1 MRETYEEQVKARGQR
16 RPTSAVAESG
26 EARAATGAVAVSGI
40 VHGDIAVHGPTVAR
54 SGYRQQITR
63 IAPPELIG
71 RQAELSE
78 LAAFC
83 TATDA
88 GSYTWWRASAWAGKT
103 ALLSWFA
110 LHPPPGVTVVSF
122 FITARFAAQSDRTA
136 FIDVVGEQLAALLG
150 RTAPAFLTP
159 STRDA
164 HLLTMLGEAAELC
177 RGRGERLVLLVDGLD
192 EDRGVTIGPDAHS
205 IAALLPARPGAGL
218 RVVVAGRPH
227 PPVPADVPGHHPLHD
242 PRIVRTLAGSPYAA
256 AVRADCERELV
267 RLLNGASE
275 ERDLLGF
282 VVAAGGGLSVSDLA
296 QLTGMSDWETERH
309 LRAVTGRTF
318 ATRANQHPPPG
329 SDADVGDVYVLGHEE
344 LQSTALTMF
353 GPARLSAYR
362 ERLHSWAMT
371 YREQRW
377 PQGTPDY
384 LLLGYARLLRS
395 LGDLPRA
402 VACATD
408 AARQDRQRERTGGDA
423 AALVEID
430 HAWSLLVP
438 AEETDLVRAA
448 LLAAH
453 RSRLKDRNDYPEGL
467 PALWAALGQPDRAEA
482 LARGMG
488 DSDTVAPALA
498 QIAVEAGRRGDSAR
512 AQHLADTIENLA
524 EGFDS
529 ACWRARRLA
538 AMAEAAGAAGDHHR
552 ALVCERAIGAILEGT
567 ASRWKPHV
575 LASQARAAAAG
586 GSRKRA
592 VELAD
597 AIERTG
603 RDNAHS
609 WQMTDVRW
617 AAESS
622 DPDRVNAVLGHL
634 RVLAGTVRSARR
646 RARIEASLVL
656 AEAAAGTGKH
666 GPAMLEAAAE
676 LSHGAEPSLWKLDVA
691 GALSEA
697 VVASGDQARAA
708 RLADVIAEA
717 ATVPGH
723 PCWQDSSSVMSL
735 VRAAMRTL
743 RMCADLGRAAALSE
757 LFEAVFRTSAAGPDG
772 AHAEDQEPG
781 EQAQVLGAASV
792 AAALA
797 GDMTR
802 AHTVAASVRGAYERA
817 ETWVE
822 LAKVSLDRGDRDRAA
837 ALLADAERL
846 CRDHIWPR
854 PHAEALTALVEAAC
868 TAGERERA
876 TRLTEDLAA
885 FAATIA
891 VPSRRADAQVPLVGA
906 LARTGRIAQAEA
918 VARATAE
925 SHREWAYV
933 ELVKVL
939 AGRGEFGTAQE
950 IVRGLGD
957 REDQIKAGRSLA
969 HAAITHRRFALAE
982 RLLDAFP
989 GTPGDQRQDQARLLT
1004 ALAGAAAIG
1013 GAHHRAT
1020 VLAECVQ
1027 ELAWASGGS
1036 EYRDEMVRYEAE
1048 ALAWS
1053 RRFDAAEDR
1062 SRSITDSFWRAL
1074 AVDGLVQ
1081 AAARLGEPGFTVWAH
1096 RAARLPCADSRY
1108 RSTSLTLLA
1117 RATAF
1122 TGDLRS
1128 ALAAAER
1135 IPLPG
1140 WRASALAGLSHHAP
1154 AEQGRQL
1161 MSRALELGDWPGL
1174 LDDLVR
1180 CVPGTLLALADM
1192 FLSLDRTETD
1202 DAALRREPIPGAGA
1216 IPPSQAQSPRQR
1228 TDEDS

>member
-1 MRETYEEQVKARGQR
+1 MRETYEERVKARGQR
-16 RPTSAVAESG
+16 RQTSAVAESG

-54 SGYRQQITR
+54 SGYRQQIMR

-71 RQAELSE
+71 RQAELNE

-83 TATDA
+83 TAPDA

-150 RTAPAFLTP
+150 RTAPAFLTEA
-159 STRDA
+159 TREG

-192 EDRGVTIGPDAHS
+192 EDRGVTTGPDAHS

-227 PPVPADVPGHHPLHD
+227 PPVPADVSGHHPLHD
-242 PRIVRTLAGSPYAA
+242 PGIVRTLAGSPYAA

-282 VVAAGGGLSVSDLA
+282 VVAAGGGLSASDLA
-296 QLTGMSDWETERH
+296 QLTGKSEWETERH
-309 LRAVTGRTF
+309 LRAVAGRTF

-329 SDADVGDVYVLGHEE
+329 SDADASDVYVLGHEE

-353 GPARLSAYR
+353 GPVRLSAYR

-377 PQGTPDY
+377 PQQTPDY

-408 AARQDRQRERTGGDA
+408 DARQDRQRELTGGDA

-438 AEETDLVRAA
+438 TEETDLVRAA

-453 RSRLKDRNDYPEGL
+453 RRRLKDRNNYPEGL

-488 DSDTVAPALA
+488 DSDTVGLALA
-498 QIAVEAGRRGDSAR
+498 QIAVEEGHRGDSAR
-512 AQHLADTIENLA
+512 AKHLADTIEDLA

-538 AMAEAAGAAGDHHR
+538 AVSEAAGAAGDRHR
-552 ALVCERAIGAILEGT
+552 ALACERAIGAILERT
-567 ASRWKPHV
+567 ADHWEKPHV

-586 GSRKRA
+586 GSQERA
-592 VELAD
+592 AELAD
-597 AIERTG
+597 AIERTA

-609 WQMTDVRW
+609 WLTTDVRW

-622 DPDRVNAVLGHL
+622 DPHRVNAVLGHL
-634 RVLAGTVRSARR
+634 RVVAGTVRSARR
-646 RARIEASLVL
+646 RARIEASLMR

-676 LSHGAEPSLWKLDVA
+676 LSHGAEPPLWKLDVA

-697 VVASGDQARAA
+697 VEVSGDQARAA

-717 ATVPGH
+717 AAVPGH
-723 PCWQDSSSVMSL
+723 PCWQDSGSVLSL
-735 VRAAMRTL
+735 VRAALRTL
-743 RMCADLGRAAALSE
+743 RTCADRRRAAALSE
-757 LFEAVFRTSAAGPDG
+757 LFEAVARTPTAGPDG
-772 AHAEDQEPG
+772 AHTEDQEPG
-781 EQAQVLGAASV
+781 DRAVVLGAAAA

-797 GDMTR
+797 GDMAR
-802 AHTVAASVRGAYERA
+802 AHTVAASVRGAHECA

-822 LAKVSLDRGDRDRAA
+822 LAKVSLDCGDRDQAA
-837 ALLADAERL
+837 ALLTDAERL
-846 CRDHIWPR
+846 CRDNIWPAPR
-854 PHAEALTALVEAAC
+854 ARALAALVKAAC

-876 TRLTEDLAA
+876 TRLTEVLTA
-885 FAATIA
+885 FAAAIA
-891 VPSRRADAQVPLVGA
+891 TPSRRADVQVPLVGA
-906 LARTGRIAQAEA
+906 LASAGEIAQAEA
-918 VARATAE
+918 VARATSE
-925 SHREWAYV
+925 SRRESAYF
-933 ELVKVL
+933 ELMKVL

-950 IVRGLGD
+950 IVHGLGD

-969 HAAITHRRFALAE
+969 HAAITHRRFTLAE
-982 RLLDAFP
+982 RLLDALP
-989 GTPGDQRQDQARLLT
+989 GSPRDQRQDHAWLLT
-1004 ALAGAAAIG
+1004 ARAGAAAMG
-1013 GAHHRAT
+1013 GAHHRAV
-1020 VLAECVQ
+1020 VLADCVQ
-1027 ELAWASGGS
+1027 ELARASGGS
-1036 EYRDEMVRYEAE
+1036 ECREVIVRYAAE

-1062 SRSITDSFWRAL
+1062 LRSITDPFMRAF
-1074 AVDGLVQ
+1074 AVDGLVN
-1081 AAARLGEPGFTVWAH
+1081 AAAGLGEPGFTVWAH
-1096 RAARLPCADSRY
+1096 RAVRLPCTDSQY
-1108 RSTSLTLLA
+1108 RSRSLALLA
-1117 RATAF
+1117 RGTAF

-1135 IPLPG
+1135 IPLPV
-1140 WRASALAGLSHHAP
+1140 WRASMLARLSHRAP
-1154 AEQGRQL
+1154 AAEGRRL
-1161 MSRALELGDWPGL
+1161 MLRALELGDWPGL

-1180 CVPGTLLALADM
+1180 CASGTLPALADM

-1202 DAALRREPIPGAGA
+1202 DAALGREPISGAGTT
-1216 IPPSQAQSPRQR
+1216 RG
-1228 TDEDS
+1228 TGW

>member
-1 MRETYEEQVKARGQR
+1 MRATYEERVKTPGQR
-16 RPTSAVAESG
+16 RPTSAVTESG

-54 SGYRQQITR
+54 SGYREQIMR

-83 TATDA
+83 TAPDA

-103 ALLSWFA
+103 ALLAWFA

-150 RTAPAFLTP
+150 QTAPAFLTEA
-159 STRDA
+159 TREG

-177 RGRGERLVLLVDGLD
+177 RERGERLVLLVDGLD
-192 EDRGVTIGPDAHS
+192 EDRGVTTGPDAHS
-205 IAALLPARPGAGL
+205 IAALLPARPGPGL

-242 PRIVRTLAGSPYAA
+242 PGIVRTLAGSPYAA

-282 VVAAGGGLSVSDLA
+282 VAAAGGGLSASDLA
-296 QLTGMSDWETERH
+296 QLTGMSEWETERN

-329 SDADVGDVYVLGHEE
+329 SDRDAGDVYVLGHEE
-344 LQSTALTMF
+344 LQSTALTIF
-353 GPARLSAYR
+353 GPVRLSAYR
-362 ERLHSWAMT
+362 ERLHSWATT

-377 PQGTPDY
+377 PQQTPDY

-423 AALVEID
+423 AALAEID

-438 AEETDLVRAA
+438 TEETDLVRAA

-453 RSRLKDRNDYPEGL
+453 RRRLKDRNSYPEGL

-488 DSDTVAPALA
+488 DSDSVGLALA
-498 QIAVEAGRRGDSAR
+498 QIAVEAGHRGDRAR
-512 AQHLADTIENLA
+512 AKHLADTIEDLA

-538 AMAEAAGAAGDHHR
+538 AVAEAAGAAGDRHR
-552 ALVCERAIGAILEGT
+552 ALACERAIGAILERT
-567 ASRWKPHV
+567 ADPREKPFV

-586 GSRKRA
+586 GSRERA
-592 VELAD
+592 AELTD
-597 AIERTG
+597 AMERTG

-622 DPDRVNAVLGHL
+622 DPHRVNAVLGHL
-634 RVLAGTVRSARR
+634 RVVAGTVRSARR
-646 RARIEASLVL
+646 RARIEASLML
-656 AEAAAGTGKH
+656 AEAAAGSGKH

-676 LSHGAEPSLWKLDVA
+676 LSHGAEPSLWKLDLV

-697 VVASGDQARAA
+697 VMASGDQSRAA

-717 ATVPGH
+717 AAVPGH
-723 PCWQDSSSVMSL
+723 PCWQDAGSVVSL

-757 LFEAVFRTSAAGPDG
+757 LLEAVVRRSAAGPDG

-781 EQAQVLGAASV
+781 DRDVVLGAASA

-797 GDMTR
+797 GDLAR
-802 AHTVAASVRGAYERA
+802 AHTLAASVRGAHERA
-817 ETWVE
+817 QTWVE
-822 LAKVSLDRGDRDRAA
+822 LANVSLDRGDRDRAA

-846 CRDHIWPR
+846 CRDDIWPTPR
-854 PHAEALTALVEAAC
+854 ARALTALVKAAC

-876 TRLTEDLAA
+876 TRLTEVLAA
-885 FAATIA
+885 FAAAIA
-891 VPSRRADAQVPLVGA
+891 APSRRADAQVPLVGA
-906 LARTGRIAQAEA
+906 LARTGEITQAEA

-925 SHREWAYV
+925 SHREWAYI
-933 ELVKVL
+933 ELMEVL
-939 AGRGEFGTAQE
+939 AGRGEFATAQE
-950 IVRGLGD
+950 IVRRLGN
-957 REDQIKAGRSLA
+957 REDQIKIGRSLA

-989 GTPGDQRQDQARLLT
+989 GTPADQRQNQARLLT
-1004 ALAGAAAIG
+1004 SLASAAAIG
-1013 GAHHRAT
+1013 GAHHRAA
-1020 VLAECVQ
+1020 VLADCMQ
-1027 ELAWASGGS
+1027 ELARASGGS
-1036 EYRDEMVRYEAE
+1036 ECRDEIVRYAAE
-1048 ALAWS
+1048 ALAWN

-1062 SRSITDSFWRAL
+1062 SRSITDPFWRAL
-1074 AVDGLVQ
+1074 AVDGLVN
-1081 AAARLGEPGFTVWAH
+1081 AAAGLGEPGFTVWAH
-1096 RAARLPCADSRY
+1096 RAALLPCADSQY
-1108 RSTSLTLLA
+1108 RSRSLTLLA
-1117 RATAF
+1117 RATVF

-1128 ALAAAER
+1128 AVAAAER

-1140 WRASALAGLSHHAP
+1140 WRASALAGLSHRAP
-1154 AEQGRQL
+1154 AAQGRQL
-1161 MSRALELGDWPGL
+1161 MSQALELGDWPEL

-1180 CVPGTLLALADM
+1180 CVPGTLHALADM

-1202 DAALRREPIPGAGA
+1202 DAALRRGPIPSAGTT
-1216 IPPSQAQSPRQR
+1216 RGTGR
-1228 TDEDS
+1228 

>member
-1 MRETYEEQVKARGQR
+1 MRETYEERVKARGQR
-16 RPTSAVAESG
+16 QPTSAVAESG
-26 EARAATGAVAVSGI
+26 DARAATGAVAVSGI
-40 VHGDIAVHGPTVAR
+40 VNGDIAVHGPTVAR

-83 TATDA
+83 TAPDA

-150 RTAPAFLTP
+150 RTAPAFLTEA
-159 STRDA
+159 TREG

-177 RGRGERLVLLVDGLD
+177 RGRGERVVLLVDGLD
-192 EDRGVTIGPDAHS
+192 EDRGVTTGPDAHS

-218 RVVVAGRPH
+218 RVIVAGRPH
-227 PPVPADVPGHHPLHD
+227 PPVPADVPEHHPLHD
-242 PRIVRTLAGSPYAA
+242 PGIVRTLAGSPYAA

-282 VVAAGGGLSVSDLA
+282 VAAAGGGLTASDLA
-296 QLTGMSDWETERH
+296 QLTGMSEWETERH

-329 SDADVGDVYVLGHEE
+329 SDVDAGDVYVLGHEE

-353 GPARLSAYR
+353 GPVRLSAYR
-362 ERLHSWAMT
+362 ERLHSWAVT
-371 YREQRW
+371 YREQHW
-377 PQGTPDY
+377 PQQTPDY

-408 AARQDRQRERTGGDA
+408 AARQDRQRELTGGDA
-423 AALVEID
+423 AALAEID
-430 HAWSLLVP
+430 HVWSLLVP
-438 AEETDLVRAA
+438 TEETDLVRAA

-453 RSRLKDRNDYPEGL
+453 RRRLKDRNNYPEDL

-488 DSDTVAPALA
+488 DSDTVGLALA
-498 QIAVEAGRRGDSAR
+498 QIAVEAGHRGDSAR
-512 AQHLADTIENLA
+512 AKLLADTIEDLG
-524 EGFDS
+524 EGFDA

-538 AMAEAAGAAGDHHR
+538 AVAEAAGAAGDRHR
-552 ALVCERAIGAILEGT
+552 ALACERAIGAILERT
-567 ASRWKPHV
+567 ADQREKPHV

-586 GSRKRA
+586 GSRERA
-592 VELAD
+592 AELAD
-597 AIERTG
+597 VIERMA

-622 DPDRVNAVLGHL
+622 DPHRVNTVLGHL
-634 RVLAGTVRSARR
+634 WVVAGTVRSARW

-656 AEAAAGTGKH
+656 AEAAATGKH

-708 RLADVIAEA
+708 RLADVITEA
-717 ATVPGH
+717 AAVPGH
-723 PCWQDSSSVMSL
+723 PCWQDSSSVLSL
-735 VRAAMRTL
+735 VRAALRSL

-757 LFEAVFRTSAAGPDG
+757 LFEAVVRAPAAGPGD

-781 EQAQVLGAASV
+781 ERTAVLGAASA

-797 GDMTR
+797 GDMAR
-802 AHTVAASVRGAYERA
+802 AHTVAASVRGTHERA

-846 CRDHIWPR
+846 CRDDIWPTPR
-854 PHAEALTALVEAAC
+854 ARALTALVEAAC
-868 TAGERERA
+868 TAGERELA
-876 TRLTEDLAA
+876 TRLTEVLAA
-885 FAATIA
+885 FAAAIA
-891 VPSRRADAQVPLVGA
+891 APSRRADAQVPLVGA
-906 LARTGRIAQAEA
+906 LARTGEIAQAEA
-918 VARATAE
+918 MARTTAE
-925 SHREWAYV
+925 SHREWAYT

-939 AGRGEFGTAQE
+939 ADRGEFGTAQK

-957 REDQIKAGRSLA
+957 RKDQLKAGRSLA

-982 RLLDAFP
+982 RLFDAFP

-1004 ALAGAAAIG
+1004 SLAHAAAVG
-1013 GAHHRAT
+1013 GAHHRAA
-1020 VLAECVQ
+1020 VLADCVQ
-1027 ELAWASGGS
+1027 ELARASGGR
-1036 EYRDEMVRYEAE
+1036 ECRDEIVRYAAE

-1062 SRSITDSFWRAL
+1062 SRSITDSFWRAF
-1074 AVDGLVQ
+1074 AVDRLVN

-1096 RAARLPCADSRY
+1096 RAARLPCADSSYQSR
-1108 RSTSLTLLA
+1108 SLTLLA
-1117 RATAF
+1117 RGTAF

-1128 ALAAAER
+1128 ALAVAER
-1135 IPLPG
+1135 IPLPN
-1140 WRASALAGLSHHAP
+1140 WRASALAGLSHRVP
-1154 AEQGRQL
+1154 AAQGRQL
-1161 MSRALELGDWPGL
+1161 MSRALELGDWPEL

-1180 CVPGTLLALADM
+1180 CVPATLPALADM

-1202 DAALRREPIPGAGA
+1202 DAALGREPIPGAGTTRETG
-1216 IPPSQAQSPRQR
+1216 Q
-1228 TDEDS
+1228 